1 MAYNG
6 IHSMNE
12 LSEILKNVPTYVAVF
27 TLVTDYQS
35 EDRSIGLVSGQEVYL
50 ADDYNTFVTHI
61 GAHIHVP
68 SDYVK
73 FVEYRR
79 VPWSGK
85 VV

>member
-1 MAYNG
+1 
-6 IHSMNE
+6 MNE

-35 EDRSIGLVSGQEVYL
+35 EDRSIGWAYCLVSGQEVYL
-50 ADDYNTFVTHI
+50 YDDYNTFVTHF